1 MFEQAVYEDP
11 ELYKIRLQEYFQKKS
26 DTLGWNQEFID
37 DLKEAVQIAYEDN
50 YSIFK
55 FDTTITKEMGIQV
68 LNDFIRISAIYTD
81 NKPQEIKNYQKV
93 LTTLG
98 QLTQTSHVV
107 SQTTGVGGLQ
117 NVVQEQVEE
126 ASKKAEKARDD
137 ALDKYLP
144 WIIGGAAAYFIL
156 PKLLQTYVRK

>member
-1 MFEQAVYEDP
+1 MFEQAVYQDP
-11 ELYKIRLQEYFQKKS
+11 ELYTIRLQEYFQKKS
-26 DTLGWNQEFID
+26 STLGWNQEFID
-37 DLKEAVQIAYEDN
+37 DLKESVQLAYEDN
-50 YSIFK
+50 YSIFS
-55 FDTTITKEMGIQV
+55 FDTTITKDMGIQV
-68 LNDFIRISAIYTD
+68 LNAFIRISAIYTD
-81 NKPQEIKNYQKV
+81 NKPEQIKNYQKV

-107 SQTTGVGGLQ
+107 SQTTGLGGLQ
-117 NVVQEQVEE
+117 NVVKEQVEE
-126 ASKKAEKARDD
+126 MSKKQEEARNE